1 MTQKKYIVYFLV
13 KIMQKTSDRRTQLR
27 VPVQIPVSLRCREE
41 PDARTAILEDLS
53 WGGALCWIDVPL
65 PVDDRSLLLQL
76 PWKSGETVNIETK
89 VLRAYPKR
97 PVARQVMIPSARWTM
112 AK

>member
-53 WGGALCWIDVPL
+53 WGGALCRIAA
-65 PVDDRSLLLQL
+65 RT
-76 PWKSGETVNIETK
+76 TVSSHARF
-89 VLRAYPKR
+89 RAPDSDG
-97 PVARQVMIPSARWTM
+97 PMLG
-112 AK
+112 